1 MTFYSTLKHRLIGE
15 LLLVANQT
23 RLIRSSYVDSKT
35 APTIQKD
42 WVHDPK
48 HPVLAK
54 ATNQLSEYLRG
65 DRRKLTVSL
74 QPIGTDFQLEVWNEV
89 LKVPIG
95 RTISYSEL
103 AQKLKMPKAVRSIGA
118 AIGRNPLLIFIPDH
132 RVVNR
137 SGAIG
142 GFAGGWNRKPRLL
155 ELEGH
160 LAKKD
165 QSA

>member
-15 LLLVANQT
+15 LLLVANET

-54 ATNQLSEYLRG
+54 ATNQLNEYLRG

-89 LKVPIG
+89 LTK
-95 RTISYSEL
+95 
-103 AQKLKMPKAVRSIGA
+103 GA
-118 AIGRNPLLIFIPDH
+118 
-132 RVVNR
+132 NR
-137 SGAIG
+137 SDD
-142 GFAGGWNRKPRLL
+142 LL
-155 ELEGH
+155 
-160 LAKKD
+160 
-165 QSA
+165 Q